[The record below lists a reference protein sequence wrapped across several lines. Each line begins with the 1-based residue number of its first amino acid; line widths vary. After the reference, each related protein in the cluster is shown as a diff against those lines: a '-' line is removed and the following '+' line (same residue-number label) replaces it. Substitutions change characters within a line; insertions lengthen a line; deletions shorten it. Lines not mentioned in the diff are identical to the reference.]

1 MHLSSCQKCP
11 EDITQSQRLHRLAQY
26 AQEVFSPQQMAQHL
40 ANHVLREHSAK
51 LLKIFLML
59 ACLKLLHA
67 QLASK
72 ERTAKLLEATKILV
86 RNAFQGAI
94 VLLLRQIV
102 MVSAK
107 PVLLGSIPAAKE
119 HLPTQL
125 ASHAMIGTYSEA
137 VAATAVDVCKS
148 CPTGYYSNRGD
159 SFCRPCFPGLYSNL
173 ATRTCEECP
182 AGFHQ
187 ESPAQVSC
195 ERCLGGKFAFEPG
208 FIICNDCPAGWK
220 QRQLGAISCSSCR
233 KGYFQNVTGQSMCGA
248 CPKVFYTESEKM
260 SFSPALRTGLY
271 SPDVRASSCKVCP
284 AAFFAP
290 NLGSFGCT
298 RCHPGTYAPKQPQV
312 LCQLCE
318 PGKYQ
323 NERESIL

>member
-1 MHLSSCQKCP
+1 MLARLARLGSSKAMLIFLIVSSALVPMLGRNLAIQGVIPDLTCTYHPVRSVQR
-11 EDITQSQRLHRLAQY
+11 DITQSQRLHRLAQY

-125 ASHAMIGTYSEA
+125 ASHA
-137 VAATAVDVCKS
+137 
-148 CPTGYYSNRGD
+148 
-159 SFCRPCFPGLYSNL
+159 
-173 ATRTCEECP
+173 
-182 AGFHQ
+182 
-187 ESPAQVSC
+187 
-195 ERCLGGKFAFEPG
+195 
-208 FIICNDCPAGWK
+208 
-220 QRQLGAISCSSCR
+220 
-233 KGYFQNVTGQSMCGA
+233 
-248 CPKVFYTESEKM
+248 
-260 SFSPALRTGLY
+260 
-271 SPDVRASSCKVCP
+271 
-284 AAFFAP
+284 
-290 NLGSFGCT
+290 
-298 RCHPGTYAPKQPQV
+298 
-312 LCQLCE
+312 
-318 PGKYQ
+318 
-323 NERESIL
+323 